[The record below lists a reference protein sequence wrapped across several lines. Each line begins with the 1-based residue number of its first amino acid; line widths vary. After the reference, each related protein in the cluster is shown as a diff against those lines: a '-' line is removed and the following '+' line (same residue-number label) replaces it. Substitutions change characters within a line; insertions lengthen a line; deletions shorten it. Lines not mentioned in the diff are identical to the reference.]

1 MAGCPSL
8 MTKSARQA
16 TGRQERRTLPG
27 GLLARSFCSFDGS
40 ILDGEE
46 TTRAVHKKVSKVT
59 YL

>member
-46 TTRAVHKKVSKVT
+46 TTRAVHKKK
-59 YL
+59 LAK